1 MPARFD
7 MYSRISWQKEV
18 GPDTFLLRLHVPE
31 IAGSAKPGQFVMI
44 KSCGEE
50 EHDPLLRRP
59 FSIHRVDA
67 EDEAIEILYRVTG
80 RGTRLMAVQEEGSFL
95 KVLGPLGM
103 GFGIRERKIPILVGG
118 GLGIAPL
125 LFLADFLREEKGIV
139 VLGAITR
146 GQLFRLGAFAGTGL
160 DVIIAT
166 EDGSFGNRG
175 LVTEVLDRLL
185 RRLEGDARKNITV
198 FSCGPMPMLSAVAR
212 LCGGYDVECQV
223 SLEAFM
229 ACGLGLCLGCAV
241 KARAGGYLHVC
252 KEGPVFSSRQIDW
265 SEI

>member
-1 MPARFD
+1 MAGRFD
-7 MYSRISWQKEV
+7 IYSKVSSQKEV
-18 GPDTFLLRLHVPE
+18 GPDTFLIRLHAPE
-31 IAGSAKPGQFVMI
+31 IAASARPGQFVMI

-59 FSIHRVDA
+59 FSVHGVDA
-67 EDEAIEILYRVTG
+67 EDETIEILYRVTG
-80 RGTRLMAVQEEGSFL
+80 RGTRLMAAREEGSFF
-95 KVLGPLGM
+95 KILGPLGR
-103 GFGIRERKIPILVGG
+103 GFGIRKGKIPILVGG

-125 LFLADFLREEKGIV
+125 LFLADSLREEKGIV

-146 GQLFRLGAFAGTGL
+146 SQLFRLDAFAGTGL
-160 DVIIAT
+160 EILVAT

-185 RRLEGDARKNITV
+185 RRLEGDTRENIIV
-198 FSCGPMPMLSAVAR
+198 FSCGPMPMLRAVAG
-212 LCGGYDVECQV
+212 LCRGYGVECQV

-241 KARAGGYLHVC
+241 KAEAGGYLHVC
-252 KEGPVFSSRQIDW
+252 REGPVFSSTQIDW
-265 SEI
+265 SGI